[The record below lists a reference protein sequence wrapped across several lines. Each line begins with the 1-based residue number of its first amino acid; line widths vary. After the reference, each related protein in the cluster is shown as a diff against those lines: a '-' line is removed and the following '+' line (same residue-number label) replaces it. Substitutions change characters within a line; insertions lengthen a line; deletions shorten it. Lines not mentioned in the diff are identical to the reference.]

1 MATDPSPVRVT
12 APRPAEMHISDGY
25 RRYALGLLLVVYI
38 FNFVDRQILSIL
50 IEPIKR
56 DIQLSDAQLGLL
68 GGIAFAIF
76 YTFAGIPIAR
86 WADTG
91 SRRSIIALGLFVW
104 SVMAAATGLARGF
117 LTLVLA
123 RIGVGIGEA
132 AGSPPAH
139 SLISDYFPPDR
150 RATALA
156 IYALGIPIG
165 AAIGNLAGGWIGEYF
180 GWRTAFV
187 VVGLPGIVLALVV
200 RLTLREPPRGHSE
213 GIQADAA
220 MESVASVIRFM
231 LRLPSFRHM
240 SLACALHAFV
250 GYGAGLFLAS
260 FFIRVHGF
268 GLGEIGTW
276 LALLGLTGGVL
287 GTYLGGALADRLGQ
301 QDARWYMWI
310 PSLATILG
318 VPFGVLF
325 YLWPHPY
332 WALVFAL
339 PGAILG
345 PMYFGPAFSMT
356 QGLVKLRM
364 RALASAVLLFIL
376 NIIGLGLGPLLV
388 GVLSDWLE
396 PALGVESIRY
406 ALLSVVVVGNVW
418 SALHYY
424 LASRTLRADLREKER
439 ETT

>member
-1 MATDPSPVRVT
+1 
-12 APRPAEMHISDGY
+12 MHISDGY

-56 DIQLSDAQLGLL
+56 DIQLSDAQLGVL

-104 SVMAAATGLARGF
+104 SAMAAATGLARGF

-187 VVGLPGIVLALVV
+187 VVGLPGVVLALVPS
-200 RLTLREPPRGHSE
+200 RPPLRSTRTS
-213 GIQADAA
+213 
-220 MESVASVIRFM
+220 
-231 LRLPSFRHM
+231 
-240 SLACALHAFV
+240 
-250 GYGAGLFLAS
+250 
-260 FFIRVHGF
+260 
-268 GLGEIGTW
+268 
-276 LALLGLTGGVL
+276 
-287 GTYLGGALADRLGQ
+287 
-301 QDARWYMWI
+301 
-310 PSLATILG
+310 
-318 VPFGVLF
+318 
-325 YLWPHPY
+325 
-332 WALVFAL
+332 
-339 PGAILG
+339 
-345 PMYFGPAFSMT
+345 
-356 QGLVKLRM
+356 QGL
-364 RALASAVLLFIL
+364 
-376 NIIGLGLGPLLV
+376 
-388 GVLSDWLE
+388 
-396 PALGVESIRY
+396 
-406 ALLSVVVVGNVW
+406 
-418 SALHYY
+418 
-424 LASRTLRADLREKER
+424 
-439 ETT
+439 